1 MKSFS
6 VAFGISSDQQSFLV
20 ELFITWAKRQVQ
32 DLRRSRMPQSCFF
45 TGTRLGT
52 LSPCVFGLRWLDT
65 VFHGQYLP
73 SLSIN
78 YVAINKVL
86 QKLPSQLY

>member
-6 VAFGISSDQQSFLV
+6 VAFEISSDQKSFPM

-32 DLRRSRMPQSCFF
+32 DLRRSRMSQSCFF

-52 LSPCVFGLRWLDT
+52 QSPCVFGLSWLFDE
-65 VFHGQYLP
+65 VRAEL
-73 SLSIN
+73 
-78 YVAINKVL
+78 V
-86 QKLPSQLY
+86 

>member
-6 VAFGISSDQQSFLV
+6 VAFEISSDQKSFPM

-32 DLRRSRMPQSCFF
+32 DLRRSRMSQSCFF

-52 LSPCVFGLRWLDT
+52 QSLCVFGLAIWRSESRISLR
-65 VFHGQYLP
+65 YLEIT
-73 SLSIN
+73 SSSI
-78 YVAINKVL
+78 Y
-86 QKLPSQLY
+86 Y